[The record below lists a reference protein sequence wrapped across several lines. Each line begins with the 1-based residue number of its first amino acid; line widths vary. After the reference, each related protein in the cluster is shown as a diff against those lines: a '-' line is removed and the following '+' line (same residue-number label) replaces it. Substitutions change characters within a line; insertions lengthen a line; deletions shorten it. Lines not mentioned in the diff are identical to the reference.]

1 MLLWLLLDGVAQA
14 QSLAPDA
21 TQVVADLVGDDPS
34 AGMSTSVRLLLFLT
48 GLTFLPAL
56 IVVMTP
62 FVRFVVVLSLLRQA
76 LGLQQSPPNQ
86 VIIGVSLILTMLVM
100 QPVLQESWA
109 MGVGPFMDG
118 QMELSPAI
126 DAVMEPWREFMLA
139 NTRRAEMAAI
149 LDIAQIERPETLEEI
164 PTTAVISS
172 YVLSELGTAFVI
184 AVYVFIPF
192 LVVDIIVSSILLGM
206 GMMMLPPPLVSLPFK
221 LLVFVLM
228 DGWVL
233 LIQDLAGGIAR

>member
-1 MLLWLLLDGVAQA
+1 
-14 QSLAPDA
+14 
-21 TQVVADLVGDDPS
+21 
-34 AGMSTSVRLLLFLT
+34 
-48 GLTFLPAL
+48 
-56 IVVMTP
+56 
-62 FVRFVVVLSLLRQA
+62 
-76 LGLQQSPPNQ
+76 
-86 VIIGVSLILTMLVM
+86 
-100 QPVLQESWA
+100 
-109 MGVGPFMDG
+109 MGGGPFMEG